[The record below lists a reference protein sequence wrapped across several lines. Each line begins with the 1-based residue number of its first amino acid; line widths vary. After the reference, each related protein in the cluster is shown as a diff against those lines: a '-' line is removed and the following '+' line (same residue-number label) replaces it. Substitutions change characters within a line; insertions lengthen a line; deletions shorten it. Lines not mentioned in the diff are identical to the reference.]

1 MKEELQVVPEKKMW
15 IVKKNNVIHSIHS
28 KRETAVKVAK
38 ILAHNLRTELI
49 IHRRNGEIQRTR
61 PV

>member
-1 MKEELQVVPEKKMW
+1 MKDELQVVPKRGMW
-15 IVKKNNVIHSIHS
+15 IVKKNNIIHSVHV

-38 ILAHNLRTELI
+38 ILAHHLRTELI
-49 IHRRNGEIQRTR
+49 IRRRNGEIVRTR